1 MKVRLAA
8 HRAPGFAERWIEGS
22 HPEDVAVSGIDG
34 YRSGIVSELGSF
46 DAVAWQLSQDRS
58 LDLTVGRQVLAAAEM
73 MGLTVFPNHA
83 TRCHFDDKIAQKYI
97 LEATGAPLAKTWV
110 FFTRDDARAFLRSAS
125 FPLVFKLRRGA
136 GSMNVHLLRDR
147 VEGEKVARKAFSGGF
162 RPFPV
167 IDRLSRAGARFASSG
182 PRKVGFGGRARR
194 ALRVILEQT
203 FRVPRER
210 GYLLLQEF
218 IPGNVKDT
226 RVTIIGDRRFCFFR
240 GVRDG
245 DFRASGSG
253 RISYP
258 DRDEIPAD
266 MIEIAAGISDR
277 LGFQSMAY
285 DFVREP
291 ATGRAVLLEMSFTFN
306 AEAVFRCPG
315 YLHRD
320 GSWRTPA
327 PWPQDAILEDL
338 VAATRA
344 RFAR

>member
-1 MKVRLAA
+1 MRVRLAV
-8 HRAPGFAERWIEGS
+8 HRAPGFAARWIEGAR
-22 HPEDVAVSGIDG
+22 DTDLIVVAVDG
-34 YRSGIVSELGSF
+34 YCSGIVSELRTF
-46 DAVAWQLSQDRS
+46 DAVAWQLSQDRP
-58 LDLTVGRQVLAAAEM
+58 LDLTVGRQVLTAAEK
-73 MGLTVFPNHA
+73 MGLVVFPNHE
-83 TRCHFDDKIAQKYI
+83 TCWHFDDKVAQKYM
-97 LEATGAPLAKTWV
+97 LEAAGAPLAKTWV
-110 FFTRDDARAFLRSAS
+110 FFSRDEAHEFLQSAS

-147 VEGEKVARKAFSGGF
+147 AEGERVAGRAFSGGF

-167 IDRLSRAGARFASSG
+167 VERLSRAIRGL
-182 PRKVGFGGRARR
+182 RKGVFNVRAYR
-194 ALRVILEQT
+194 ALRALLEQS

-210 GYLLLQEF
+210 GYLLLQEY
-218 IPGNVKDT
+218 IPGNLRDT

-258 DRDEIPAD
+258 DRDEIPMD
-266 MIEIAAGISDR
+266 LIEIAAGLSET

-285 DFVREP
+285 DFVRETS
-291 ATGRAVLLEMSFTFN
+291 TGRPVLLEMSYTFS

-327 PWPQDAILEDL
+327 PWPEDAILEDL
-338 VAATRA
+338 VAAVHA
-344 RFAR
+344 RREL